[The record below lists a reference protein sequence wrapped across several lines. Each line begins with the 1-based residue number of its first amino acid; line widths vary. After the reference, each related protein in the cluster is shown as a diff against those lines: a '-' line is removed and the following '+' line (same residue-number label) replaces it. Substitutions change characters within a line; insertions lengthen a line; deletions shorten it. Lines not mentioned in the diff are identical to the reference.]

1 MNAVQIQDLI
11 NKIGEFNPNLN
22 LQYFV
27 DENEEILIT
36 EFAKIE
42 ELGNELNEKL
52 VVQLRENSD
61 ADLLQKFIDNVNL
74 NGKNLE
80 EYYHKFR
87 IILSDSNES
96 DIINIKSIPNVCN
109 LIDKKLD
116 YLTNLKIDLQNK
128 IIFLGYRV
136 NSDFKNSPDSSIFN
150 QNKECLITERATFNL
165 SKKESLMLLYVLEEV
180 KLLKF
185 ENNTHK
191 INFIEQNFN
200 FTEVRNNEFIGKPFP
215 MKGTNSEYSKFRSD
229 DRNEIKSNNKT
240 LDSLFKRFSDIIDS
254 FEFKKK

>member
-1 MNAVQIQDLI
+1 MNAIQIQELI

-22 LQYFV
+22 LQYFC
-27 DENEEILIT
+27 DKNQEILIS
-36 EFAKIE
+36 EFEKIE
-42 ELGNELNEKL
+42 ELGSELNQKL

-61 ADLLQKFIDNVNL
+61 AELLQKFIDTINK

-87 IILSDSNES
+87 IKLSESNKSE
-96 DIINIKSIPNVCN
+96 IINIKSIPNVCS
-109 LIDKKLD
+109 LIDKKLE

-136 NSDFKNSPDSSIFN
+136 NSDFENSPHSSVFN
-150 QNKECLITERATFNL
+150 QNKEYLITERATFNL

-180 KLLKF
+180 SLLKF

-200 FTEVRNNEFIGKPFP
+200 FTEVRKTEFFGKPFP

-229 DRNEIKSNNKT
+229 DKNEIISNNKT
-240 LDSLFKRFSDIIDS
+240 LETLIKKFKAIGDS

>member
-1 MNAVQIQDLI
+1 MNATQIQDLI

-27 DENEEILIT
+27 DENEEILIS

-42 ELGNELNEKL
+42 ELGNELNQKL

-61 ADLLQKFIDNVNL
+61 AELLQKFIDNINQ
-74 NGKNLE
+74 NEKNLE

-87 IILSDSNES
+87 IKLSESNES
-96 DIINIKSIPNVCN
+96 ETINIKSIPNVCK

-116 YLTNLKIDLQNK
+116 YLTNLEIDLQNK

-136 NSDFKNSPDSSIFN
+136 NTDFENSPNSSIFN

-180 KLLKF
+180 NLLKF

>member
-87 IILSDSNES
+87 IILSNSNES

-109 LIDKKLD
+109 LIDKKLE

-150 QNKECLITERATFNL
+150 QNKEYLITERATFNL
-165 SKKESLMLLYVLEEV
+165 SKKESLMLLYVLEKV
-180 KLLKF
+180 NLLKF

-200 FTEVRNNEFIGKPFP
+200 FTEVRNNEFLGKPFP

-240 LDSLFKRFSDIIDS
+240 LETLFKKFSEIIDS